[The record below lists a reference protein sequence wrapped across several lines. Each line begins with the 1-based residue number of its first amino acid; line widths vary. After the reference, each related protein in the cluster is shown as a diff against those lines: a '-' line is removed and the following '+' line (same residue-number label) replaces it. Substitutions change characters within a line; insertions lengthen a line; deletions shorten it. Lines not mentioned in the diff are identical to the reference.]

1 MMVSKA
7 SSRITKCK
15 NIPTFFHSNKK
26 DKNTSI
32 SPHFFHP
39 PIKLLLSS
47 FFRPSFGKQPKC
59 LCLSPLPSPK
69 QRKSFFPLPTS
80 PAFPYGTIT
89 ASPSPP
95 LLSLPPDSTS
105 DRLFFS
111 ALHLPRVITFFP
123 PFGLG
128 WGGQPSGRKRR
139 RRRRK
144 RKRMAREMKRG
155 GDNRKKKMRKEVHT
169 YMGWQAGMFYKQT
182 KSLPGVWYS
191 KELLRT
197 KRVFKSWN

>member
-1 MMVSKA
+1 M
-7 SSRITKCK
+7 CEGLLLL
-15 NIPTFFHSNKK
+15 
-26 DKNTSI
+26 
-32 SPHFFHP
+32 
-39 PIKLLLSS
+39 LLLS
-47 FFRPSFGKQPKC
+47 
-59 LCLSPLPSPK
+59 
-69 QRKSFFPLPTS
+69 
-80 PAFPYGTIT
+80 
-89 ASPSPP
+89 
-95 LLSLPPDSTS
+95 
-105 DRLFFS
+105 DRL
-111 ALHLPRVITFFP
+111 HDRRVN
-123 PFGLG
+123 LEE
-128 WGGQPSGRKRR
+128 RR